1 MVSLN
6 STVSCGTIP
15 IEARSDDCVTLRISC
30 PSTRI
35 LPLETSY
42 SRNSRREMVDLPAPE
57 GPTIATVLP
66 AGTSK
71 LRPFR
76 IGRSAS

>member
-1 MVSLN
+1 
-6 STVSCGTIP
+6 
-15 IEARSDDCVTLRISC
+15 
-30 PSTRI
+30 
-35 LPLETSY
+35 
-42 SRNSRREMVDLPAPE
+42 MVDLPAPE

-76 IGRSAS
+76 IGRSGS